1 MHFVFLR
8 RCVFSLLSVALIVSF
23 VLISVVAQ
31 AAAEARVASNVA
43 PANAQRAPAMA
54 VDPAATT
61 LLRVRELLKRG
72 DRETALQ
79 RLNGEWGQQ
88 LAKVDA
94 EPISRFLKARILE
107 DLKRDTEA
115 AAEYTR
121 ALEKKNPL
129 EIQIRYAAGRLYART
144 GQDALARENFSRVLE
159 APKKEVPA
167 ALRARAVLELARVVA
182 ARASSDT
189 VSSAPWKEVVRI
201 LQPALKSARGQDI
214 YPSYVHLLLRAR
226 RHLGVSECRLA
237 RDLYSKYPAA
247 PEISDWGP
255 LLPNNKVDGKNLS
268 CSATAKDIQTRLRR
282 LQLQG
287 QVERSIGEI
296 HSLKSVGVFDTWTLD
311 SFEIG
316 ALLSN
321 GKNEEAMVLLLKHA
335 EAQKTRPQFW
345 NHMGRI
351 TSRMGDFASSAGA
364 YKKSYQLAPRG
375 RAASDALFNSAFA
388 SYQMQDYDGAEEG
401 FGLLSKKYG
410 RAKIAR
416 DARWHLAWMSYL
428 RGDFETALARW
439 QSLLKER
446 IGRRQARTDSTS
458 RDRIQYWSGM
468 AFLRLGREK
477 EATEMFRQ
485 LLRDP
490 SIDYYAILSW
500 YRLKSIPGVVLTDA
514 ENRLGFTRGL
524 AEQELRET
532 IAAETFD
539 AKVEVEKAKAA
550 ADPVVANEPPVS
562 DVAAESEDEAPLE
575 AETADTITD
584 AGTEAGDEAKDA
596 DEAGSDVDG
605 LAIVDG
611 RSVQV
616 RDPALRPRLDR
627 VRQLFAAGFLDE
639 SRWELRNLDASV
651 RNPQDRRMMMAELH
665 RMGRYD
671 RSSTLGELAFSGP
684 RLRGGLKGARDLWEF
699 TYPQA
704 FSEVVLSSAKTTRVE
719 ADLIWSIMRAESHYR
734 TEARSPVGA
743 SGLMQ
748 IMPFTGER
756 ISSQLLSEKGFKAVD
771 LMEAD
776 FNIRF
781 GARYLQRLQEKFNRS
796 LPLVAAGYNA
806 GPHRVQSWLK
816 GFGALRMDEFIEH
829 IPFVETRNYV
839 KKVTRN
845 FQIYRLLYRDDRGS
859 LDWLVKPVGVSPD
872 SSPEA
877 LEVW

>member
-1 MHFVFLR
+1 MFSVFPR
-8 RCVFSLLSVALIVSF
+8 RSVMQISGAIFGFSLATVPVFSWS
-23 VLISVVAQ
+23 
-31 AAAEARVASNVA
+31 AAASPTVQRT
-43 PANAQRAPAMA
+43 PANGLNSA

-61 LLRVRELLKRG
+61 LLRLRDLLKRG
-72 DRETALQ
+72 ERETALQ
-79 RLNGEWGQQ
+79 RLNGDWGQQ
-88 LAKVDA
+88 LVKADA
-94 EPISRFLKARILE
+94 EPISRFLKAKILE
-107 DLKRDTEA
+107 DLKRDGEA
-115 AAEYTR
+115 AIEYTR

-129 EIQIRYAAGRLYART
+129 EIQIRYAAGRLFART
-144 GQDALARENFSRVLE
+144 GQEAMAREMFSRVLA
-159 APKKEVPA
+159 APKKEVPS
-167 ALRARAVLELARVVA
+167 ALRARAVLELAGVVA
-182 ARASSDT
+182 ARA
-189 VSSAPWKEVVRI
+189 VSEPLKTSHWKEVVNI
-201 LQPALKSARGQDI
+201 LKPALKSARGQDI

-237 RDLYSKYPAA
+237 RELYSKYPAA

-255 LLPNNKVDGKNLS
+255 LLPKNKVDGKNLS

-287 QVERSIGEI
+287 QVDRSIEEI

-316 ALLSN
+316 ALLSS
-321 GKNEEAMVLLLKHA
+321 GKNDEAMVLLLKHS
-335 EAQKTRPQFW
+335 EAQKSRPQFW

-364 YKKSYQLAPRG
+364 YKKSYALAPRG

-388 SYQMQDYDGAEEG
+388 SYQMQDYDGAEDG

-446 IGRRQARTDSTS
+446 VGRRQARTDSTS

-477 EATEMFRQ
+477 EAVEMFRG

-500 YRLKSIPGVVLTDA
+500 YRLKSIPKVVLTDA

-550 ADPVVANEPPVS
+550 AEQVVVSEPPVS
-562 DVAAESEDEAPLE
+562 DVASESEDEVPLE
-575 AETADTITD
+575 TESSEAVAD
-584 AGTEAGDEAKDA
+584 AGDEPKET
-596 DEAGSDVDG
+596 DEASEEADG

-704 FSEVVLSSAKTTRVE
+704 FSEVVLSSAKATRVE
-719 ADLIWSIMRAESHYR
+719 PDLIWSIMRAESHYR

-756 ISSQLLSEKGFKAVD
+756 ISSQLLSETGFKAVD

-806 GPHRVQSWLK
+806 GPHRVQAWLK

-845 FQIYRLLYRDDRGS
+845 FQIYRLLYRDDRGT
-859 LDWLVKPVGVSPD
+859 LDWLVKPVGVAPGSG
-872 SSPEA
+872 PEA